1 MGKHKITLISDTH
14 AKHTMVTADLPGGDI
29 LIHAGDFMT
38 SGYSPT
44 EAMLFFKW
52 FDALDNYDTKVFIAG
67 NHDRWAQY
75 NPEEFKGILTG
86 YKNIEY
92 LEDDWLGVYYDGPN
106 GDMPEENVRIYG
118 SPWQP
123 EFFNWAFN
131 LPRNGEELK
140 AKWDAIPDNTDI
152 LVTHGPAWGMLDD
165 VEGRRG
171 QHLGCELLAD
181 RIKAF
186 RPKIHVCGH
195 IHSGYGHYFDG
206 HTHYFNAAL
215 LDEQYRYTQAPW
227 HFEWDNITNE
237 IKWQRD

>member
-1 MGKHKITLISDTH
+1 MAKYKITLISDTH
-14 AKHTMVTADLPGGDI
+14 AKHDLLSKDLPGGDI

-44 EAMLFFKW
+44 EAMMFFKW
-52 FDALDNYDTKVFIAG
+52 LDQLNSYDTKVFIAG
-67 NHDRWAQY
+67 NHDRWMQDA
-75 NPEEFKGILTG
+75 PEEAKAILTG
-86 YKNIEY
+86 YKTIEY
-92 LEDDWLGVYYDGPN
+92 LEDDWLGVYNDGAN

-123 EFFNWAFN
+123 WFYDWAFN
-131 LPRNGEELK
+131 LPRDGWELEQ
-140 AKWDAIPDNTDI
+140 KWNDIPGNIDI
-152 LVTHGPAWGMLDD
+152 LVTHGPAWGFLDD

-171 QHLGCELLAD
+171 QHLDCELLAK
-181 RIKAF
+181 RIETI

-206 HTHYFNAAL
+206 HTHYFNAAVL
-215 LDEQYRYTQAPW
+215 NERYNYAQEPW

-237 IKWQRD
+237 IIWQR

>member
-1 MGKHKITLISDTH
+1 MGKHIVTLISDTH
-14 AKHTMVTADLPGGDI
+14 AKHSMVTGDLPGGDI

-44 EAMLFFKW
+44 EAILFFKW
-52 FDALDNYDTKVFIAG
+52 FDTLNNYDTKVFIAG
-67 NHDRWAQY
+67 NHDRWAQDR
-75 NPEEFKGILTG
+75 PEEFKGILTG

-92 LEDDWLGVYYDGPN
+92 LEDDWMAVYHDGPN

-123 EFFNWAFN
+123 WFYNWAFN
-131 LPRNGEELK
+131 LPRNGPGL
-140 AKWDAIPDNTDI
+140 ASKWEAIPEDIDI
-152 LVTHGPAWGMLDD
+152 LVTHGPAWGVLDD

-171 QHLGCELLAD
+171 QHLGCELLIE
-181 RIKAF
+181 RIKEV

-195 IHSGYGHYFDG
+195 IHSGYGHYFDC
-206 HTHYFNAAL
+206 HTHFFNAAL
-215 LDEQYRYTQAPW
+215 LDEQYKYSHTPW

-237 IKWQRD
+237 ITWL